1 MAEAENR
8 PEAPGEAELL
18 EALAQLR
25 VGDLLVQSLVT
36 TVSLGY
42 ARLDGEGRDLA
53 QARTAIEALRAL
65 LPVLEGAIDE
75 SLLRDLDDARAN
87 LQLPSAKAVEADRS
101 TGGDG

>member
-1 MAEAENR
+1 VAEAGSQ
-8 PEAPGEAELL
+8 PQTPDEAELL

-42 ARLDGEGRDLA
+42 ARLDGEGQDLA

-65 LPVLEGAIDE
+65 LPVLEGEVDE
-75 SLLRDLDDARAN
+75 SLLRGLDDARAN
-87 LQLPSAKAVEADRS
+87 LQLAYAKAVEADRS